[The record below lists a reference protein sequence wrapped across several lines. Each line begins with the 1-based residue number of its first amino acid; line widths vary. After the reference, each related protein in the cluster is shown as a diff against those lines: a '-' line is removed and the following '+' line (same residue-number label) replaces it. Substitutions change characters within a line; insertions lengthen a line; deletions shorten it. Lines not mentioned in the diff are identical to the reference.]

1 MAEIDTF
8 DSLFFLFWKN
18 ICLFYERWGRS
29 MSIIVLHHLFLRKY
43 SPLFLNVS
51 NVFSGREVCGQVSS
65 SPGHCLDGIML
76 LNQFIR
82 IPD

>member
-8 DSLFFLFWKN
+8 DSLFFCFGK
-18 ICLFYERWGRS
+18 IYAYFMKDGAEAVYHCVAS
-29 MSIIVLHHLFLRKY
+29 PVLKEIF
-43 SPLFLNVS
+43 SFISECV

>member
-43 SPLFLNVS
+43 SPLFLNV
-51 NVFSGREVCGQVSS
+51 
-65 SPGHCLDGIML
+65 
-76 LNQFIR
+76 
-82 IPD
+82 

>member
-29 MSIIVLHHLFLRKY
+29 MSIIVLHHLFLRT
-43 SPLFLNVS
+43 
-51 NVFSGREVCGQVSS
+51 GQVISWTLFRRHHAAES
-65 SPGHCLDGIML
+65 IHKNS
-76 LNQFIR
+76 
-82 IPD
+82 